1 MSSVSADA
9 IRELEERL
17 LKEAD
22 MLGII
27 LRGLKSADPARASH
41 VVGMITDR
49 LQQAVRGAGEP
60 TADERPR
67 PVLVSRS
74 ESTEAIEDFILE
86 NLEQSPRGLTVQE
99 FVDRFD
105 EAQLA
110 IRRQTLVVRLHRMV
124 QSGRLSSIAHGHYAL
139 SEAER
144 ARRSS

>member
-1 MSSVSADA
+1 MAVSADA

-27 LRGLKSADPARASH
+27 LRGLKSADPARAAQ
-41 VVGMITDR
+41 VAAAITDR
-49 LQQAVRGAGEP
+49 LQQALRGPAE
-60 TADERPR
+60 AASEERPR
-67 PVLVSRS
+67 PVLVSRQ
-74 ESTEAIEDFILE
+74 EGTEAIEDFILE
-86 NLEQSPRGLTVQE
+86 NLEQAPRGLTVQE

-124 QSGRLSSIAHGHYAL
+124 QSGRLASVAHGHYAL

-144 ARRSS
+144 ARRFS

>member
-1 MSSVSADA
+1 MTISADA

-27 LRGLKSADPARASH
+27 LRGLKMADPARAAQ
-41 VVGMITDR
+41 VTAAITER
-49 LQQAVRGAGEP
+49 LQQALRGSAEP
-60 TADERPR
+60 AAEERPR

-74 ESTEAIEDFILE
+74 EGTEAIEDFILE
-86 NLEQSPRGLTVQE
+86 NLEQSPRGLTVQD

-124 QSGRLSSIAHGHYAL
+124 QAGRLSSIAHGHYAL

>member
-1 MSSVSADA
+1 MTVSADA

-27 LRGLKSADPARASH
+27 LRGLKMADPVRAAQ
-41 VVGMITDR
+41 VTATITDR
-49 LQQAVRGAGEP
+49 LQQALRAPGEMSG
-60 TADERPR
+60 DERPR
-67 PVLVSRS
+67 PVLVSRGEGS
-74 ESTEAIEDFILE
+74 EAIEDFILE

-110 IRRQTLVVRLHRMV
+110 IKRQTLVVRLHRMV

-144 ARRSS
+144 VRRSS